1 MASPESRSKTTAQR
15 RKAICP
21 ICSLQDGL
29 ILQWSKPTPLFT
41 EGSLFAVDYD
51 VENPVNEG
59 TLCPRGNSVAELMEH
74 PQRLD
79 CPQVDGR
86 AVDWPEA
93 IARVS
98 EGLKKVIEEHGPGA
112 VAVLAGG
119 TLGLEEALGV
129 ARLAREVIKTPH
141 AAPLFPDDGPVFA
154 RLAGLGWDEG
164 FTMADLQERQAALL
178 IGDVF
183 TEHPVISRRILKAR
197 YKDRSHRL
205 FVLDSVPTQTTWF
218 AHEHLRP
225 APGAEA
231 LILAALVQLV
241 SGEKGSAAGTGLKLD
256 LQAVAGRTGVSVK
269 QMETVAGAL
278 GQASSGVIVLSSLF
292 GRQGHAGLCALLA
305 HGLSRLLKGTFNFLH
320 LPIYGN
326 GRGVYQMMTS
336 NGDASTAGP
345 GIIKLIEQGKIKAA
359 VLFGVDPLSAVPSRA
374 LEEALGKLD
383 LLCDIGPLPT
393 LTTPLAQVRLP
404 AAIGPEKDC
413 RWLYLNGDVRENPQ
427 AVPPPGL
434 ARPEGWIA
442 GQLAERFSNGTDVTV
457 DPGEVDKKLSASPG
471 SSWTEMLKAEE
482 KTLQTELA
490 AGEGGEGAYPLYLV
504 SAALPAHVG
513 DGSLTRHFTWTKRVA
528 AEPCVWAN
536 ASLMEQLNVREG
548 DRVQVSSKHH
558 RIILPIMA
566 HADLP
571 DGTITAPAHFP
582 EIRRLFSTPADA
594 ATGELDLRPERVSVS
609 LPKEK

>member
-1 MASPESRSKTTAQR
+1 
-15 RKAICP
+15 
-21 ICSLQDGL
+21 
-29 ILQWSKPTPLFT
+29 
-41 EGSLFAVDYD
+41 
-51 VENPVNEG
+51 
-59 TLCPRGNSVAELMEH
+59 VAELMEH

-86 AVDWPEA
+86 AADWPEA

-98 EGLKKVIEEHGPGA
+98 EGLRKVIDEHGPEA

-129 ARLAREVIKTPH
+129 TRLARDVLKTPH

-154 RLAGLGWDEG
+154 RLAGLGWDRG

-225 APGAEA
+225 AAGAEA
-231 LILAALVQLV
+231 LILAALIQQV
-241 SGEKGSAAGTGLKLD
+241 SGEKGDTGLKLD
-256 LQAVAGRTGVSVK
+256 LEAVAGRTGVSVK
-269 QMETVAGAL
+269 QMETVAGEL

-326 GRGVYQMMTS
+326 GRGVYQMMAS
-336 NGDASTAGP
+336 NGGAPTAGP

-359 VLFGVDPLSAVPSRA
+359 VLFGVDPLSAVPSQA

-393 LTTPLAQVRLP
+393 LTTPLAQVQLP

-434 ARPEGWIA
+434 AKPEGWIA
-442 GQLAERFSNGTDVTV
+442 GQLAERFSGDAGFTI
-457 DPGEVDKKLSASPG
+457 DPGEADRILSASPG
-471 SSWTEMLKAEE
+471 GSWKDMLTAEV
-482 KTLQTELA
+482 KTLQADLA
-490 AGEGGEGAYPLYLV
+490 AEEGSEGAYPLYLV

-513 DGSLTRHFTWTKRVA
+513 DGSLTRHFAWTKRVA
-528 AEPCVWAN
+528 AEPCVWAT

-558 RIILPIMA
+558 RVILPIMA
-566 HADLP
+566 NADLP

-582 EIRRLFSTPADA
+582 EIRRLFSMSPDT
-594 ATGELDLRPERVSVS
+594 ATGELDLGPERVSVS